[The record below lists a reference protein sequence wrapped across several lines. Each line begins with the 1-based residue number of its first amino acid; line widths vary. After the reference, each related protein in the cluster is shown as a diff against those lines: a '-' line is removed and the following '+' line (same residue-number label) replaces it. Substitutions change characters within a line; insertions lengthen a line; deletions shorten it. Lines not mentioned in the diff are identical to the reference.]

1 MRPMG
6 TKPTQRAAELIPNV
20 RPSANQIR
28 GGSPLRSRG
37 AACAGAALA
46 ERAHSES
53 HDGCRSRWGASMQR
67 RPPNSALQL
76 TRATGPN
83 GKHEA
88 AVSWPAQLNAQR

>member
-88 AVSWPAQLNAQR
+88 AVSWAAQLNAQR